1 MMKRVLAC
9 CALLAL
15 FAASAL
21 SQTAYTTY
29 AQVEDWTMARFFD
42 DLDASARKSL
52 LAPVLS
58 PLGIDE
64 ARFYVCLDGLN
75 IYPDT
80 RRLRVKDALKE
91 CVGYAKT
98 GR

>member
-1 MMKRVLAC
+1 MKRVLAC

-15 FAASAL
+15 TAGSGL

-29 AQVEDWTMARFFD
+29 SQVEDWTMARFFD
-42 DLDASARKSL
+42 DLDASERSSI

-58 PLGIDE
+58 SHEIDE
-64 ARFYVCLDGLN
+64 TRFDACLDGLN

-80 RRLRVKDALKE
+80 RRLRVKDALRE
-91 CVGYAKT
+91 CLDYAKPK
-98 GR
+98 R